1 MKDYIQQPGTISRLI
16 RHESHKK
23 DLPSVQEILSS
34 TKDGKISTSPP
45 IQCLDSQFKGPPPD
59 LSGNAGTSNT
69 AYPGHSCTNPGANTS
84 DCANGTQ
91 SLVTSGEQLDN
102 NASSSPGIPHDFDK
116 YSKKHYAR
124 TGGLLRDPSL
134 GQAVTKMHA
143 INHHFDPAATNN
155 TTNNIFL
162 GSKSSNNPNHLC
174 KVEKPILDS
183 IKYPGNNAK
192 YEAAMSA
199 ATPVTCQ
206 DPAHPSGNPRLCWI
220 GSKVQN
226 QNRLTDV
233 VDLGSL
239 HDCYVDTAVQNFCFT
254 QSPTYSQQAVV
265 IELTQY
271 TPGNHFYHPYVEY
284 DVTPN
289 YSGAP
294 GFIANNI
301 TFEQNVNG
309 TNPDVDRTNA
319 LGTFPAW
326 ADLAV
331 PSNFTASATYY
342 TASYKY
348 NTTDLYYTFSE
359 SDTYST
365 DLVK

>member
-1 MKDYIQQPGTISRLI
+1 MKDYIQQPRAISRLI
-16 RHESHKK
+16 RHKSHRE

-34 TKDGKISTSPP
+34 TKEGKISTSPP
-45 IQCLDSQFKGPPPD
+45 IQCLNSQFGGPPPD
-59 LSGNAGTSNT
+59 LSGNTGTSNT

-91 SLVTSGEQLDN
+91 SLVTSGERLN
-102 NASSSPGIPHDFDK
+102 FNALSSPGTPHDFNK
-116 YSKKHYAR
+116 YSKYYYAR

-134 GQAVTKMHA
+134 DQAVTKMHA
-143 INHHFDPAATNN
+143 INHHFDPAATND
-155 TTNNIFL
+155 TTKNIFL

-174 KVEKPILDS
+174 KVENPVLDS
-183 IKYPGNNAK
+183 IKYPGDNAK
-192 YEAAMSA
+192 YEAAMPA

-206 DPAHPSGNPRLCWI
+206 DPAHQGDPGLCWI
-220 GSKVQN
+220 GSKAQN

-233 VDLGSL
+233 VNPQNLY
-239 HDCYVDTAVQNFCFT
+239 DCYVDTAVQNFCFT
-254 QSPTYSQQAVV
+254 QSLTYPRQAVV

-271 TPGNHFYHPYVEY
+271 TPENHFYHPYVKY

-294 GFIANNI
+294 GFIAGNI
-301 TFEQNVNG
+301 TFEENENK
-309 TNPDVDRTNA
+309 TSPNTDRTNA

-326 ADLAV
+326 ANLAV

-348 NTTDLYYTFSE
+348 NTTDLYYTYSE

-365 DLVK
+365 DLV